1 MMSKLRVDPGT
12 RKRGEF
18 ERRTAIFEGAY
29 RAWSFLGGLEPEDI
43 VGPSSSSS
51 ASSQAVE
58 ADLLD
63 RLFDYPS
70 SVVEN
75 DGRSRKTYPFEPLP
89 RVGLSHPYVQAIL
102 TPWLGPDTDKQVQKA
117 SLQSLRV
124 WWQHRKVGESRTA
137 ATAFRKEA
145 KQNVV
150 DGYTRIFFR
159 YAYCLVA
166 HDNVQ
171 PPKSLFLK
179 RKALEKQQ
187 QQGQPKK
194 IVKTAEKSACNMTSP
209 LAHLVQSK
217 CVPSKV
223 DLPAVVDAIDRQVV
237 VQSSVHRG
245 SDVLAIDDHV
255 DTTTPVVFCS
265 SNGDVQIVMTVDGI
279 VCAHCVKIVETVL
292 RGCDGRKSPIDGL
305 LDAAVDAA
313 VDRRDTLISTILIKI
328 DRVSNAKRIAF
339 EAARNLSLV
348 GYIAKAK
355 AMNFWAGEGSQ
366 KHGRRTDD
374 VVVSTAFEAVAVN
387 NNNNGPISTLFD
399 WALPC
404 NCPDHGVFYCGS
416 CQRHSQGP
424 FSRGVLAAF
433 TEREQQVKEYLE
445 TTGHA
450 VNGVDLDG
458 RTTSR
463 AGYEGSIAHTV
474 PTSPPLTELD
484 QPSSWFRQETLDEI
498 THYQHQEHDFLPQL
512 VHRPS
517 AYHQGESWSKVSADQ
532 DHAFPV
538 YGLLARS
545 WSISSD
551 HQEHNYPLLPVDH
564 QPQPPT
570 YGHLARSWSLSSDLD
585 GFINTMNWNG
595 LDDGFVFDK
604 DILDECM
611 KK

>member
-1 MMSKLRVDPGT
+1 MSTQLRVDPGT

-43 VGPSSSSS
+43 IVEPSSSSS
-51 ASSQAVE
+51 SSQAVE

-63 RLFDYPS
+63 RLVDHPS

-89 RVGLSHPYVQAIL
+89 RIGLSHPYVQAIL
-102 TPWLGPDTDKQVQKA
+102 TPWLGPDTDKQVQKE
-117 SLQSLRV
+117 SLQSLRI
-124 WWQHRKVGESRTA
+124 WWQHRKAGESRTA
-137 ATAFRKEA
+137 ADVFRKEA

-150 DGYTRIFFR
+150 NGYTRHFFR
-159 YAYCLVA
+159 FAYCLVA

-179 RKALEKQQ
+179 MKALEK

-194 IVKTAEKSACNMTSP
+194 IVKTAKKLADNMTSP
-209 LAHLVQSK
+209 LAHLVPSK

-237 VQSSVHRG
+237 VQSPVHRAG
-245 SDVLAIDDHV
+245 DVIAIDDHD

-313 VDRRDTLISTILIKI
+313 FDRRDTSTILIKI
-328 DRVSNAKRIAF
+328 DQVANAKRIAF

-355 AMNFWAGEGSQ
+355 TMNFLAGEGSQ
-366 KHGRRTDD
+366 QHGRRTDD
-374 VVVSTAFEAVAVN
+374 VVVSTAYEAVAVN
-387 NNNNGPISTLFD
+387 NNNEPVSVLFD
-399 WALPC
+399 WTLPC
-404 NCPDHGVFYCGS
+404 TCPDKGVFYGGS
-416 CQRHSQGP
+416 CQRHSQGKL
-424 FSRGVLAAF
+424 SRGSLAAF
-433 TEREQQVKEYLE
+433 TEREQQVKQHMA
-445 TTGHA
+445 TTGRA
-450 VNGVDLDG
+450 VNGVDLIG
-458 RTTSR
+458 NTTPRVS
-463 AGYEGSIAHTV
+463 YQSPIVYTV
-474 PTSPPLTELD
+474 SASPPLTELD
-484 QPSSWFRQETLDEI
+484 KPSRWSRQVTLDEI
-498 THYQHQEHDFLPQL
+498 TQYQHQEHDSRSQL

-517 AYHQGESWSKVSADQ
+517 AAYHHERSWSKVSADDDD
-532 DHAFPV
+532 DHDFSV

-545 WSISSD
+545 WSISLSD
-551 HQEHNYPLLPVDH
+551 DHDEEQHDDDPQQPVEHQEQQSLTL
-564 QPQPPT
+564 T
-570 YGHLARSWSLSSDLD
+570 RSWSLSSDLD
-585 GFINTMNWNG
+585 GFFHTMNWNG
-595 LDDGFVFDK
+595 LDDGLVVDDK
-604 DILDECM
+604 DIRA
-611 KK
+611 